1 MTWMAQVCRRA
12 RPLAA
17 VLLLLPSLAMAQGE
31 PAHAGGEA
39 NLVVPDLTSQQFLG
53 MSGRSLLMSGLVVC
67 ALGLLF
73 GLVMYSQLRNMRV
86 HEAMR
91 EMSELIYETCKTYLV
106 QQGKFLAVLWIF
118 IGAVTA
124 VYFGTLASTVDAA

>member
-17 VLLLLPSLAMAQGE
+17 LLLLLPSLALAQGE

-39 NLVVPDLTSQQFLG
+39 NLVVPDLSSQQFIG
-53 MSGRSLLMSGLVVC
+53 MTGRSLPMTGLLVC
-67 ALGLLF
+67 GLGLLF
-73 GLVMYSQLRNMRV
+73 GLIMYSQLRNMRV
-86 HEAMR
+86 HQAMR
-91 EMSELIYETCKTYLV
+91 EISELIYETCKTYLV
-106 QQGKFLAVLWIF
+106 QQGKFLAVLWVF

-124 VYFGTLASTVDAA
+124 VYFGSLASTV